1 MGCLSNQCP
10 NLIVLGRAEGHDRPA
25 YINSLSKIECQSGR
39 KWAFVFAGLTGT
51 FMDGRAVVLPSYL
64 HLPSASFHY
73 DPTGDEGFYHVL
85 GAGPTAAH
93 PDEKKVSVQPSADLT
108 PATPPP
114 SSLPHVS
121 KVWGD
126 DDVTAPKKKKKNE
139 R

>member
-1 MGCLSNQCP
+1 
-10 NLIVLGRAEGHDRPA
+10 
-25 YINSLSKIECQSGR
+25 
-39 KWAFVFAGLTGT
+39 
-51 FMDGRAVVLPSYL
+51 MDGRAVVLPSYL

-114 SSLPHVS
+114 PPLPHVS

-126 DDVTAPKKKKKNE
+126 DDVTAQKKKKARDNRNSFHDSTDIVSSSGLLKKL
-139 R
+139 